1 MKKIL
6 ITGATG
12 FIGSNIFLNLK
23 DKSNIYLLIRRKKTK
38 KNNLSFFKK
47 KKNIKII
54 FFGNYDELRQK
65 LEKIKVDI
73 IIHCATHY
81 IKFHK
86 KSDISKIIDSNI
98 VFGSILIENLKTLR
112 AKKFINFTT
121 VWENYNGI
129 KNNSYNLYSTSKT
142 LFRNLLEFSK
152 KNNKNTKFYN
162 FFISDTYGSND
173 RRAKLIN
180 VLKKNYKKNK
190 ITKIISKNLY
200 INLINIKDILEGVNL
215 VIKKNISSGNY
226 SLSNISD
233 YKISKIIDKIN
244 KKNKK
249 IKVKWQ
255 SSKFIKEKI
264 YRYKKIPLWKAK
276 FSNLNNLSDFITV
289 SSK

>member
-23 DKSNIYLLIRRKKTK
+23 DKSKIYLLIRKKKAK
-38 KNNLSFFKK
+38 KINLPFFKK

-54 FFGNYDELRQK
+54 FFGGYEELRRK
-65 LEKIKVDI
+65 LKKIKVDI

-81 IKFHK
+81 IKVHK
-86 KSDISKIIDSNI
+86 NSDISKIIDSNI
-98 VFGSILIENLKTLR
+98 IFGSILIDSLKTLKT
-112 AKKFINFTT
+112 KKFINFTT

-129 KNNSYNLYSTSKT
+129 KNSSFNLYSTSKT
-142 LFRNLLEFSK
+142 LFRKLLEFSK
-152 KNNKNTKFYN
+152 KNNKNVKFYN

-180 VLKKNYKKNK
+180 VLKRNYEKNK

-200 INLINIKDILEGVNL
+200 INLINIKDILEAINL

-233 YKISKIIDKIN
+233 YKISKIVDKVN

-249 IKVKWQ
+249 IKIRWQ

-264 YRYKKIPLWKAK
+264 FRYKKIPNWKAK
-276 FSNLNNLSDFITV
+276 FSNLNNLSNFIT
-289 SSK
+289 S

>member
-23 DKSNIYLLIRRKKTK
+23 DKSKIYLLIRKKKAK
-38 KNNLSFFKK
+38 KINLPFFKK

-54 FFGNYDELRQK
+54 FFGGYEELRRK
-65 LEKIKVDI
+65 LKKIKVDI

-81 IKFHK
+81 IKVHK
-86 KSDISKIIDSNI
+86 NSDISKIIDSNI
-98 VFGSILIENLKTLR
+98 IFGSILIDSLKTLR

-129 KNNSYNLYSTSKT
+129 KNSSFNLYSTSKT
-142 LFRNLLEFSK
+142 LFRKLLEFSK
-152 KNNKNTKFYN
+152 KNNKNVKFYN

-180 VLKKNYKKNK
+180 VLKRNYEKNK
-190 ITKIISKNLY
+190 ITKVISKNLY
-200 INLINIKDILEGVNL
+200 INLINIKDILEAINL

-233 YKISKIIDKIN
+233 YKISKIVDKVN

-249 IKVKWQ
+249 IKIRWQ

-264 YRYKKIPLWKAK
+264 FRYKKIPNWKAK
-276 FSNLNNLSDFITV
+276 FSNLNNLSNFIT
-289 SSK
+289 S

>member
-12 FIGSNIFLNLK
+12 FVGSNIFLNLK
-23 DKSNIYLLIRRKKTK
+23 DKSNIYLLIRRKKAK
-38 KNNLSFFKK
+38 KINLSFFKK

-54 FFGNYDELRQK
+54 FFGDYGELRKK
-65 LEKIKVDI
+65 LKKIKVDI

-86 KSDISKIIDSNI
+86 NSDISKIIESNI
-98 VFGSILIENLKTLR
+98 IFGSILIENLKNLK

-129 KNNSYNLYSTSKT
+129 KNNSFNLYSTSKT
-142 LFRNLLEFSK
+142 LFRKLLEFSRK
-152 KNNKNTKFYN
+152 KNKNIKFYN
-162 FFISDTYGSND
+162 LFISDTYGAD
-173 RRAKLIN
+173 DKRVKLIN

-200 INLINIKDILEGVNL
+200 INLINIKDIIEAVNL
-215 VIKKNISSGNY
+215 VIKKNVSSGNY

-233 YKISKIIDKIN
+233 YKISKIIDKVN

-249 IKVKWQ
+249 IKIKWR

-264 YRYKKIPLWKAK
+264 YKYKKIPFWKAK
-276 FSNLNNLSDFITV
+276 FSNLNNLSNFITN
-289 SSK
+289 

>member
-12 FIGSNIFLNLK
+12 FVGSNIFLNLK
-23 DKSNIYLLIRRKKTK
+23 DKSNIYLLIRRKKAK
-38 KNNLSFFKK
+38 KINLPFFKK

-54 FFGNYDELRQK
+54 FFGDYDELRKK
-65 LEKIKVDI
+65 LKKIKVDI

-86 KSDISKIIDSNI
+86 NSDISKIIESNI
-98 VFGSILIENLKTLR
+98 IFGSILIENLKNLK

-129 KNNSYNLYSTSKT
+129 KNNSFNLYSTSKT
-142 LFRNLLEFSK
+142 LFRKLLEFSRK
-152 KNNKNTKFYN
+152 KNKNIKFFN

-173 RRAKLIN
+173 KRVKLIN

-200 INLINIKDILEGVNL
+200 INLINIKDIIEAVNL
-215 VIKKNISSGNY
+215 VIKKNVSSGNY

-233 YKISKIIDKIN
+233 YKISKIIDKVN

-249 IKVKWQ
+249 IKIKWR

-264 YRYKKIPLWKAK
+264 YKYKKIPFWKAK
-276 FSNLNNLSDFITV
+276 FSNLNNLSNFITN
-289 SSK
+289 

>member
-23 DKSNIYLLIRRKKTK
+23 DKSKIYLLIRKKKAK
-38 KNNLSFFKK
+38 KINLPFFKK

-54 FFGNYDELRQK
+54 FFGGYEELRRK
-65 LEKIKVDI
+65 LKKIKVDI

-81 IKFHK
+81 IKVHK
-86 KSDISKIIDSNI
+86 NSDISKIIDSNI
-98 VFGSILIENLKTLR
+98 IFGSILIDSLKTLR
-112 AKKFINFTT
+112 TKKFINFTT

-129 KNNSYNLYSTSKT
+129 KNSSFNLYSTSKT
-142 LFRNLLEFSK
+142 LFRKLLEFSK
-152 KNNKNTKFYN
+152 KNNKNVKFYN

-180 VLKKNYKKNK
+180 VLKRNYEKNK
-190 ITKIISKNLY
+190 ITKVISKNLY
-200 INLINIKDILEGVNL
+200 INLINIKDILEAINL

-233 YKISKIIDKIN
+233 YKISKIVDKVN

-249 IKVKWQ
+249 IKIRWQ

-264 YRYKKIPLWKAK
+264 YRYKKIPTWKAK
-276 FSNLNNLSDFITV
+276 FSNLNNLSNFIT
-289 SSK
+289 S